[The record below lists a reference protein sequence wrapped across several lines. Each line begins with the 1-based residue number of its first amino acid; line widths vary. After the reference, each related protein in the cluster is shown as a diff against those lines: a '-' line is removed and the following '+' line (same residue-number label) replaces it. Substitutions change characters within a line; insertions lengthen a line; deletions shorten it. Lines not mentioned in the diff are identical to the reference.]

1 MRPSQAI
8 AAFALAVALA
18 ACQPPSSGGDAQP
31 ADGTPVADATPD
43 AAPASPCPVSAHSDW
58 RAVLRDGATPALTVS
73 GSIELPTPG
82 YAVSLARDAN
92 EAPNTAEPHLTLM
105 LTTPTG
111 MVTQVLTAHPVY
123 YFAPA
128 SGAHATVHIMC
139 EGQALTSIP
148 VTRE

>member
-1 MRPSQAI
+1 MKLSQAI
-8 AAFALAVALA
+8 AAFAFAVALA

-31 ADGTPVADATPD
+31 AEEAPVADAAPD
-43 AAPASPCPVSAHSDW
+43 AVPGPPCPVTAQSGW
-58 RAVLRDGATPALTVS
+58 RAVLRDGATAALTVS

-82 YAVSLARDAN
+82 YAVSLARDAS
-92 EAPNTAEPHLTLM
+92 EAPNIAEPQLTLT
-105 LTTPTG
+105 LTPPAG

-128 SGAHATVHIMC
+128 SGAYTTVRIMC
-139 EGQALTSIP
+139 EGQALTAIP